1 MYSSA
6 GSIHTFGTLG
16 VRLGFVFIQPKCT
29 ALIICTVC
37 VVLYDTNNI
46 KLSTTIQVL
55 LAAKL
60 FKCIVCAILKGSIST
75 QGNHEGEVVYI
86 AALGPLKPLPLP
98 PTKI

>member
-37 VVLYDTNNI
+37 VVLYDINNI

-55 LAAKL
+55 
-60 FKCIVCAILKGSIST
+60 LKGSIST

-86 AALGPLKPLPLP
+86 AALGPLKPLALP